1 LIEPDIVKQLKI
13 EERQG
18 LLNNK
23 ETSSDNEYK
32 NDLSKSKDIESILEL
47 QNGVVQEFLS
57 RIKEGKI
64 KTSKKII
71 LSLYELLNYYN
82 SGYWKILLDKI
93 SIDKQILS
101 FYHLI
106 NTYIEHLE
114 YSSEL
119 RKSDLSKDQ
128 YYNKMIK
135 LKNMIL
141 TFNSVKR

>member
-1 LIEPDIVKQLKI
+1 MIEPDIVKQLKI